1 MNMRNLPKI
10 LSETFAAKI
19 FLVSIVSIVVLSM
32 SLTGYFVFREWRSQ
46 TEYLDWQ
53 GEVLTRLLADTA
65 RLGVFAENPDMLKG
79 PVDSVLQGKEVLY
92 VSIYNQEGVVLAE
105 NTKQRNS
112 SKKTEFKIPE
122 QEIRETLNRLRR
134 VGQFLSIDRK
144 RDMVDFWAPVM
155 AGPDTTTDEALFFSD
170 RMFGNRDRTIGFV
183 RIVFDKSILN
193 RSLGKL
199 IVNSSLIGLFFLLAA
214 TVIVFFVVKGIT
226 RPLNRLTERVRM
238 MGTGATLEKVPV
250 ETGDEIGKLATAFN
264 TMTDSLQIRDREQER
279 LEHQLRQAHKM
290 EAVGTL
296 AGGVAH
302 DFNNILSVIENCA
315 ELLQGRIKA
324 KSSIRSYVEQI
335 IAAAGRAGELTKR
348 LLAFSRSQILNPKA
362 VNLNS
367 VVSDISLLLKR
378 LVGENIDFRIAL
390 STDDLVIMA
399 DELQIDQIIINLVT
413 NARDAMPQGGR
424 LSMTTEMVE
433 VSPSLGDETQKN
445 CPGVYARLSVADTG
459 VGIDPDTRERI
470 FDPFFTTKEVGKGT
484 GLGLSMA
491 FGIVTQHKGYIEV
504 ESETGKGT
512 VFSVYLPLIDGTI
525 ERKKDENLFLPA
537 GNRETVLVAE
547 DDRFVRMLTKHIL
560 TKYGYQV
567 IDAAD
572 GEDVLEKFREHA
584 DDIRLLLC
592 DVVMPKMNGARIM
605 CEIRKI
611 RPEVKIIFMS
621 GHTRDIL
628 SAHGCDAGDVP
639 LLSKPVKPGELLM
652 AVRAALDAPPQSE
665 RTGGAAGVNAAEEA
679 SADE

>member
-1 MNMRNLPKI
+1 MLR
-10 LSETFAAKI
+10 ETFAAKI

-46 TEYLDWQ
+46 AEYLDWQ

-65 RLGVFAENPDMLKG
+65 RLGVFAENPEMLKG

-105 NTKQRNS
+105 NIKQANS
-112 SKKTEFKIPE
+112 GKKTEFNIAE
-122 QEIRETLNRLRR
+122 QERRETLNRLKRA
-134 VGQFLSIDRK
+134 GQFLSIDRK

-226 RPLNRLTERVRM
+226 RPLNRLTERVRL

-250 ETGDEIGKLATAFN
+250 ETGDEIGKLASAFN
-264 TMTDSLQIRDREQER
+264 AMTDSLQIRDREQER

-302 DFNNILSVIENCA
+302 DFNNILCVIENCA

-335 IAAAGRAGELTKR
+335 IAAAGRAGELTRR

-367 VVSDISLLLKR
+367 VVSDISMLLKR
-378 LVGENIDFRIAL
+378 LVGENIEFRIAL
-390 STDDLVIMA
+390 SADDLVIMA

-413 NARDAMPQGGR
+413 NARDAMPQGGQ
-424 LSMTTEMVE
+424 LSIATEMVE
-433 VSPSLGDETQKN
+433 ISPAPGDEAPAN

-459 VGIDPDTRERI
+459 IGIDPDTRERI

-504 ESETGKGT
+504 ESAAGKGT
-512 VFSVYLPLIDGTI
+512 VFSVYLPLIDGAV

-572 GEDVLEKFREHA
+572 GEDALEKFREHA
-584 DDIRLLLC
+584 DEIRLLLC
-592 DVVMPKMNGARIM
+592 DVVMPKMNGARISA
-605 CEIRKI
+605 EIRKI
-611 RPEVKIIFMS
+611 RPDVKIIFIS

-652 AVRAALDAPPQSE
+652 AVRAALDAPPQPE
-665 RTGGAAGVNAAEEA
+665 RTEGSAGTKAAVEA
-679 SADE
+679 PAHE

>member
-46 TEYLDWQ
+46 TEYLGWQ

-92 VSIYNQEGVVLAE
+92 VSIYNQEGDVLAE

-112 SKKTEFKIPE
+112 GRKAEFGIPE
-122 QEIRETLNRLRR
+122 QERRETLNRLKR

-144 RDMVDFWAPVM
+144 RDTVDFWAPVM

-170 RMFGNRDRTIGFV
+170 RMFGNRDRAIGFV

-335 IAAAGRAGELTKR
+335 IAAAGRAGELTRR
-348 LLAFSRSQILNPKA
+348 LLTFSRSQILNPKA

-367 VVSDISLLLKR
+367 VVSEISMLLKR

-413 NARDAMPQGGR
+413 NARDAMPQGGQ
-424 LSMTTEMVE
+424 LSITTEMVE
-433 VSPSLGDETQKN
+433 ISASPGDESQKN
-445 CPGVYARLSVADTG
+445 CPGVYARLSVSDTG
-459 VGIDPDTRERI
+459 VGIDEDTRERI

-504 ESETGKGT
+504 ESEAGKGT
-512 VFSVYLPLIDGTI
+512 VFSVYLPLIDGTL

-537 GNRETVLVAE
+537 GNRETILVAE

-592 DVVMPKMNGARIM
+592 DVVMPKMNGARILH
-605 CEIRKI
+605 EIRKI
-611 RPEVKIIFMS
+611 SPEVKIIFVS

-639 LLSKPVKPGELLM
+639 LLSKPVKPGELLT
-652 AVRAALDAPPQSE
+652 AVRAALDAPPQSGLPE
-665 RTGGAAGVNAAEEA
+665 RAAGLNAAEEVP
-679 SADE
+679 ADE